1 MPPQE
6 YYQKN
11 REKLIQKGKEYYQ
24 QHKEECIAYQLAYQ
38 AARKAAGW
46 KQIRP
51 SRAKPPGTPRKPR
64 NLTSYKKNPLIKP
77 RERKK
82 PKLLPEPKK
91 SKYEFVEAPF
101 ELSFA

>member
-1 MPPQE
+1 MTNKEYYLANKEHLLLKSKE

-11 REKLIQKGKEYYQ
+11 
-24 QHKEECIAYQLAYQ
+24 KEERIAYQLAYQ

-64 NLTSYKKNPLIKP
+64 NLTHYK
-77 RERKK
+77 KK
-82 PKLLPEPKK
+82 PKIKELKLKPKLEPEPRKE
-91 SKYEFVEAPF
+91 KYEFVEAPF
-101 ELSFA
+101 ELSFS

>member
-1 MPPQE
+1 MPPKD

-64 NLTSYKKNPLIKP
+64 TLTRYNKAVRAAP
-77 RERKK
+77 RVKK
-82 PKLLPEPKK
+82 PKLLPEPRKP
-91 SKYEFVEAPF
+91 KYEFVEAPF
-101 ELSFA
+101 ELSFS